1 MTRTEQLIAELQH
14 HQQQL
19 DGQRRRNMQWNG
31 QPNGQVTFY
40 GDGTWT
46 KCKISTFGKSC
57 ALCHRVFQPGDAA
70 EKVIFLA
77 DRGAYMQ
84 LYHLS
89 CAVLRRVAGELEVF
103 ESAEKAARW
112 AEDEGCTQCNMDPW
126 QCKRNPLDCRKC
138 IELLRL
144 SCVRKE
150 KGEEEEEED

>member
-77 DRGAYMQ
+77 DRGLYMQ
-84 LYHLS
+84 LYHTS
-89 CAVLRRVAGELEVF
+89 CALLRQAAGERPEF
-103 ESAEKAARW
+103 ESPEKVLTW
-112 AEDEGCTQCNMDPW
+112 AEDVGCGQCNQRPW
-126 QCKRNPLDCRKC
+126 ECSKMALDCRKC
-138 IELLRL
+138 IEYLRL
-144 SCVRKE
+144 SCVRN
-150 KGEEEEEED
+150 EEEDADPDD